1 VREGVDADRLKNFH
15 KLEREVRR
23 EQMTFLDRRKQLAEW
38 KSRSRAA
45 EQRMRFKR
53 G

>member
-1 VREGVDADRLKNFH
+1 
-15 KLEREVRR
+15 
-23 EQMTFLDRRKQLAEW
+23 MTFLDRRKQLAEW

-45 EQRMRFKR
+45 DQRMRFKR